1 MLSNQNSSQQ
11 VREETNRLKQ
21 FKDQYNKVLIQS
33 GAEGSY
39 MIADV
44 TKIPSSG
51 KHRSSSTNK
60 KLKVTAGK
68 KKK

>member
-1 MLSNQNSSQQ
+1 MLTNPNSSSK
-11 VREETNRLKQ
+11 VSEETNRLKQ

-39 MIADV
+39 MISDV
-44 TKIPSSG
+44 SKIPSSG
-51 KHRSSSTNK
+51 KNRSNSTTK
-60 KLKVTAGK
+60 KIKVAGGK